1 MNSDK
6 VIDFESFTKLAQRV
20 KHDLE
25 NKADSVSEHELTT
38 MLEEIL
44 DVNINMDE

>member
-20 KHDLE
+20 KHYVDDCMQDKQIDE
-25 NKADSVSEHELTT
+25 RELII
-38 MLEEIL
+38 MLEEVL
-44 DVNINMDE
+44 NISVEE